1 MCVNFCILSHIPAL
15 RPHPPLF
22 KSPSCY
28 PFNHFSSLPSGK
40 NLSYPLDHLCQVL
53 RFSSED
59 EAISLLSSLGVKT
72 VDNRVIFVKSGAN
85 SGGGA
90 GGSHHRNSAAMTEEL
105 DQAPKNKQF
114 RFVDQ
119 LILRFPHF
127 PLKS

>member
-1 MCVNFCILSHIPAL
+1 M
-15 RPHPPLF
+15 
-22 KSPSCY
+22 
-28 PFNHFSSLPSGK
+28 NHFSSLPSGK
-40 NLSYPLDHLCQVL
+40 NLSYPLGHLCQVL
-53 RFSSED
+53 RSSSED

-85 SGGGA
+85 SGGGGGA
-90 GGSHHRNSAAMTEEL
+90 GGSHHRNSTATIEEL